1 MKIRYLK
8 LKNWLL
14 LSAMSLFGLSACHS
28 SKEAAKAD
36 VNKDKETPGFDSRQI
51 IAMYGVPA
59 RDMKTENV
67 EQKAEIGGINEEP
80 RAREP
85 QVTVYGVPTVD
96 YAVKGRVVDSKGKP
110 VKGLRVTLINSD
122 IDPDN
127 LPDTPHW
134 KEQMARVSD
143 TTDKEGNFDV
153 RTSDRPW
160 EKVRVLVTDIDGD
173 KNGTFEPQL
182 LDVQFGEPVKGDKP
196 MSSWN
201 LGEKKAEVTVEM
213 KSKK

>member
-14 LSAMSLFGLSACHS
+14 LSAMSLLGLSACHS
-28 SKEAAKAD
+28 HKDTVKSD
-36 VNKDKETPGFDSRQI
+36 VNKEKETPGFDNRQV

-59 RDMKTENV
+59 RDMRTENGEV
-67 EQKAEIGGINEEP
+67 KEEP
-80 RAREP
+80 QPREP

-96 YAVKGRVVDSKGKP
+96 FAVKGRVVDGNGKP

-134 KEQMARVSD
+134 KEQKARVSD
-143 TTDKEGNFDV
+143 TTDAEGNFNV
-153 RTSDRPW
+153 RTTDRPW
-160 EKVRVLVTDIDGD
+160 EKVRVLVTDIDGNE
-173 KNGTFEPQL
+173 NGSFEQQL
-182 LDVQFGEPVKGDKP
+182 LDVEFGEPVQGNKP
-196 MSSWN
+196 VSSWN
-201 LGEKKAEVTVEM
+201 LGEKNAEVTVKM
-213 KSKK
+213 KNK